1 MNIKSKIIAAFT
13 LFAISVSAQTV
24 DRNVTVE
31 REYKPVIQ
39 DAGKISS
46 VPAVTE
52 ANVQKS
58 APSYN
63 DINMPLTV
71 GQNIQTLS
79 AAELELEKRKNPNDA
94 FVRIGAGNYFNNM
107 LDFALPVIKKSD
119 TRLDLKANHLAT
131 FGTKTHSTSNA
142 SLIFN
147 KYFNKMELFTGM
159 NAGYEYFNYY
169 GKNYNAL
176 GVSDDIKT
184 FSTALTSLYTEQNL
198 VRISRNPQSVT
209 LDELIKAPQNDGLWR
224 LNTYL
229 GVKSATGKS
238 GLRYEAVVNYDKFSS
253 RNGLTEDIVHT
264 KAGFNNVNGKNRIGI
279 DVELQNMYYKSNLTS
294 FIINVWDAYSVFSMN
309 PYYSF
314 ERERWNVR
322 LGVKSSFSFIHG
334 RPFNPSPDIF
344 AEWKAVPSW
353 LAFYG
358 GVGGGYKVNTLD
370 VAMTENRFLFSDLR
384 IKDTY
389 TPVNAYFGIKV
400 KPVYNLLLDAYVSY
414 KYIDNQYFYINK
426 DYKTSTNDPA
436 KPEEKTIYSNK
447 FNVVYSSASLTNIGF
462 RANYN
467 IRNSLNVQL
476 KGVYNNWKTY
486 DIPVAWQK
494 PKFEADLTSEVRLSR
509 NMHVN
514 GSLFV
519 QGDRQ
524 AKLGTMVMSMKPV
537 TDINLGAS
545 YTYLNWF
552 TMFAKVNNLLNS
564 NYQEFYGYEVQGM
577 NVMVGAAFSF

>member
-13 LFAISVSAQTV
+13 FFAISVSAQDV

-31 REYKPVIQ
+31 REYKPLIQ
-39 DAGKISS
+39 DAGKITS
-46 VPAVTE
+46 VPTVTE

-58 APSYN
+58 APNYN
-63 DINMPLTV
+63 DINLPLEV

-107 LDFALPVIKKSD
+107 LEFALPIIKKSD

-131 FGTKTHSTSNA
+131 FGVKTHSTSNA

-147 KYFNKMELFTGM
+147 KYFNKMELLAGV
-159 NAGYEYFNYY
+159 NAGYEYFDYY

-176 GVSDDIKT
+176 GNVTDLNT
-184 FSTALTSLYTEQNL
+184 FTTLPASLYTEQNL
-198 VRISRNPQSVT
+198 VRISRNAQSVT
-209 LDELIKAPQNDGLWR
+209 LDNLINAAKNDGLWR
-224 LNTYL
+224 FNTYL
-229 GVKSATGKS
+229 GAKSAPAKT
-238 GLRYEAVVNYDKFSS
+238 GLRYEAVVNYNKFSS
-253 RNGLTEDIVHT
+253 RNGLTEDIIHT
-264 KAGFNNVNGKNRIGI
+264 KAGFNNVNGKNRMGVDI
-279 DVELQNMYYKSNLTS
+279 ELQNMFYKSNLTS
-294 FIINVWDAYSVFSMN
+294 FVINVWDAYSVFSMN

-314 ERERWNVR
+314 EREKWNVR
-322 LGVKSSFSFIHG
+322 LGVKTSFSFVHG

-344 AEWKAVPSW
+344 AEWKAIPSW

-358 GVGGGYKVNTLD
+358 GVGGDYKVNTLD

-384 IKDTY
+384 IQDTY
-389 TPVNAYFGIKV
+389 SPVNAFFGVKI
-400 KPVYNLLLDAYVSY
+400 KPVYNLLLDAYISY
-414 KYIDNQYFYINK
+414 KYIDNQYFFINK
-426 DYKTSTNDPA
+426 DYVTSANDPA
-436 KPEEKTIYSNK
+436 KPEESTIYTNK
-447 FNVVYSSASLTNIGF
+447 FNAIYSSATLTNVGF

-476 KGVYNNWKTY
+476 KGVYNGWKTF

-494 PKFEADLTSEVRLSR
+494 PKFEADLTGEVRISR

-514 GSLFV
+514 GSLFFK
-519 QGDRQ
+519 GERQ
-524 AKLGTMVMSMKPV
+524 AKLGTMSMAMKPV
-537 TDINLGAS
+537 TDVNLGAS